1 VIDAEWWEYDDAEEL
16 AEAVSGDIAYIIGQ
30 ALEARGAA
38 MIALPGGALAQPV
51 LDLLANSDV
60 EWRDVT
66 ILPTHDALVAPTDA
80 KSIAGQLARV
90 FLPKKARVL
99 PLAAGEKDAQAA
111 GRAAD
116 TRVAD
121 LAWPLD
127 AACLTVGDDGSVA
140 GIAPGSDLE
149 AAIAGP
155 KARRA
160 LGTGAGVTLT
170 GPALV
175 SARTVTLIVSG
186 KAQRSAVETALKQGA
201 ASALPIGRLL
211 AELDMDIDIHWC
223 P

>member
-1 VIDAEWWEYDDAEEL
+1 MIDAEWWEYDEPEEL
-16 AEAVSGDIAYIIGQ
+16 AEAVAGDIAYIIGQ

-38 MIALPGGALAQPV
+38 MIALPGGALAAPV
-51 LDLLANSDV
+51 LAELAGSDV

-66 ILPTHDALVAPTDA
+66 ILPTHDRLVAPTDPA
-80 KSIAGQLARV
+80 SIAGQLARV

-99 PLAAGEKDAQAA
+99 PLAAGEKDAQSA

-121 LAWPLD
+121 LPWPLD
-127 AACLTVGDDGSVA
+127 AACLTVTADGSVA
-140 GIAPGSDLE
+140 GIAPGADLE

-160 LGTGAGVTLT
+160 LGVASGVTLT

-175 SARTVTLIVSG
+175 SARTVTLILSG
-186 KAQRSAVETALKQGA
+186 KAERAIVETALKQGA
-201 ASALPIGRLL
+201 ASPLPVGRLL

-223 P
+223 A

>member
-1 VIDAEWWEYDDAEEL
+1 MIEAEWWDYDSADEL
-16 AEAVSGDIAYIIGQ
+16 AEAVSGDLAYIIGQ

-51 LDLLANSDV
+51 LDQLADSDV

-80 KSIAGQLARV
+80 ASVVGQLARV

-99 PLAAGEKDAQAA
+99 PLAAGEKDAAAA

-116 TRVAD
+116 SRIAD

-127 AACLTVGDDGSVA
+127 GACLTVTEDGGVA
-140 GIAPGSDLE
+140 GILPGSDLE

-160 LGTGAGVTLT
+160 LGTAAGVTLT

-175 SARTVTLIVSG
+175 SARTVTLIVAG
-186 KAQRSAVETALKQGA
+186 KAQRRIVEQALKQGA
-201 ASALPIGRLL
+201 ASPLPVGRLL

-223 P
+223 A